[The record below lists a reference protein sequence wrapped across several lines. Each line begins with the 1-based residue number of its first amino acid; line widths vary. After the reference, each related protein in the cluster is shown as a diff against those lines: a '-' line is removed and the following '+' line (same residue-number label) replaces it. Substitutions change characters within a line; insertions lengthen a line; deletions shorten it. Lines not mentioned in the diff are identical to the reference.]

1 MGWWFFRAKE
11 PKPEAEP
18 DQKAAPEVEPVYTAA
33 PRRLDNEQTVGSQAV
48 PGMAPPTPGEALD
61 GAVQEQ
67 LEEQFGKDLSQVRV
81 HTDAGAA
88 GSAETLGASA
98 YTAGR
103 DIYFA
108 RGMYAPENPEGRR
121 LLAHELAHVIQ
132 QEQTGAGLSS
142 LSETRSA
149 TDAAEREAETVA
161 QATGRGARVPEITSA
176 GKGLQKDVGWAKRG
190 PLPDPYGTLLL
201 LNSFA
206 AKFLGAAKLIYKSP
220 AAMKLV
226 NEAEAAGI
234 QFGGYVEDSAG
245 KGLGRPYTSGNTV
258 YVPKAQTD
266 PVIAMSDFLFELN
279 NALRAPK
286 FREVDQEAVK
296 GTKGKY
302 TAKQYAYRNAELE
315 VEGML
320 RLGEIWFETKKT
332 MPKDAKTET
341 YNAPF
346 FLPDYL
352 AVKEGKKTKD
362 DLVKDVLKRVY
373 DTGTL
378 KGKTVEQYYME
389 GYQRLSGGK

>member
-18 DQKAAPEVEPVYTAA
+18 ENKAPEVEPGHSGAQ
-33 PRRLDNEQTVGSQAV
+33 RLLDLQQTVGNQAV
-48 PGMAPPTPGEALD
+48 QSMLPPTPGESLD
-61 GAVQEQ
+61 HEVQHQ
-67 LEEQFGKDLSQVRV
+67 LGEQFDQDFGQVRV
-81 HTDAGAA
+81 HTDAAA
-88 GSAETLGASA
+88 ASAAEALGTSA

-108 RGMYAPENPEGRR
+108 RGRYAPESPEGRR
-121 LLAHELAHVIQ
+121 LLAHELAHVVQ
-132 QEQTGAGLSS
+132 QERAAAS
-142 LSETRSA
+142 LTSPGESRSTA
-149 TDAAEREAETVA
+149 AAAEHEAESVA
-161 QATGRGARVPEITSA
+161 RAATRGERVPEITTA
-176 GKGLQKDVGWAKRG
+176 GKGLQTDVGWARRG

-201 LNSFA
+201 LNAFA
-206 AKFLGAAKLIYKSP
+206 GKFLDAAKLIHKNP

-245 KGLGRPYTSGNTV
+245 KDLGRAYTSGNTV
-258 YVPKAQTD
+258 YVPKTETD
-266 PVIAMSDFLFELN
+266 PVLAMRDFLFELN

-286 FREVDQEAVK
+286 FMEAAQEAVK
-296 GTKGKY
+296 GTTGKY

-389 GYQRLSGGK
+389 MYQRYSGGK